1 VSLGLRV
8 EIWPHCFVTSALYGW
23 VVHVPTVFLMED
35 GLPVPIAK
43 WAGWAQGESSV
54 ISRYDDNA
62 GSPHA
67 FLTEHWSAV

>member
-8 EIWPHCFVTSALYGW
+8 EIWPHSFITSALYGW
-23 VVHVPTVFLMED
+23 VVHVPAVFLTDLSE
-35 GLPVPIAK
+35 PVK
-43 WAGWAQGESSV
+43 WAEWAQGENSV
-54 ISRYDDNA
+54 VSRYDDNA